1 MYLSFGAETVMKILE
16 ANGFS
21 SFAVGGCVR
30 DSVMGKTADDFDI
43 TTDAETDDM
52 LRIFSSFKTIGTGIK
67 HGTVCVMVEKEK
79 VEVTTYR
86 IDGKYSD
93 SRHPD
98 SVTFSKN
105 LSDDLSRRDFT
116 INALACSLGGEI
128 IDLFGGKDDI
138 KNKIIRTI
146 GKPSDRFNEDA
157 LRILRAMR
165 FSSCLNFTIENE
177 TKKSINENCFLLKNI
192 AKERIT
198 SEITKMIAGDNI
210 KYVLDNFTE
219 VFKEIF
225 PKIQISDGLKEKISA
240 SPKDIHTRIFLL
252 FSESDNFSE
261 CLLNL
266 KLSKKDNGII
276 LNLSKMKEP
285 KNKTDIKFLL
295 NEFAEES
302 TKKYIDLLSDSS
314 LKEAFR
320 QITEN
325 NECFSLKQLP
335 INGEDLKNL
344 GFRGKEISRSLGL
357 ILSEVIRGNLNND
370 RDDILSYSENLHT
383 HNL

>member
-1 MYLSFGAETVMKILE
+1 MYLSFGAQTVMKMLND
-16 ANGFS
+16 NGFS
-21 SFAVGGCVR
+21 AYAVGGCVR

-52 LRIFSSFKTIGTGIK
+52 LKIFSSFKTIDAGIK
-67 HGTVCVMVEKEK
+67 HGTVGVIVEHEK

-116 INALACSLGGEI
+116 VNALACPIDGEI

-146 GKPSDRFNEDA
+146 GRPSDRFNEDA

-165 FSSCLNFTIENE
+165 FSSCLNFIIEDE

-198 SEITKMIAGDNI
+198 SEIIKMITGDNI
-210 KYVLDNFTE
+210 KYVLSNFSP
-219 VFKEIF
+219 VFKIVFPEIR
-225 PKIQISDGLKEKISA
+225 ISDELISKIKD
-240 SPKDIHTRIFLL
+240 SPKDVHIRIFLL
-252 FSESDNFSE
+252 FFESNSLSE
-261 CLLNL
+261 CLSNL
-266 KLSKKDNGII
+266 RLSKKDSGII

-285 KNKTDIKFLL
+285 KNKADIKFLL
-295 NEFAEES
+295 NKFGEES
-302 TKKYIDLLSDSS
+302 TKKYIDFLADDRFR
-314 LKEAFR
+314 EAFN
-320 QITEN
+320 QIIEN
-325 NECFSLKQLP
+325 DECYSLKQLC
-335 INGEDLKNL
+335 IGGKDLKKL
-344 GFRGKEISRSLGL
+344 GFCGKEISQNLDL
-357 ILSEVIRGNLNND
+357 ILRKVIKGELNND
-370 RDDILSYSENLHT
+370 RDAILLYLSEK
-383 HNL
+383 